1 MFFDI
6 VGSSSQSN
14 YTRKTNKKHS
24 NLKGS
29 SKITLFTDDM
39 IIDVENPKDSTE
51 KKLLELI
58 YELSNYTL
66 NNVNLIPLV
75 TSKVLPKIVQS

>member
-1 MFFDI
+1 
-6 VGSSSQSN
+6 
-14 YTRKTNKKHS
+14 
-24 NLKGS
+24 
-29 SKITLFTDDM
+29 M